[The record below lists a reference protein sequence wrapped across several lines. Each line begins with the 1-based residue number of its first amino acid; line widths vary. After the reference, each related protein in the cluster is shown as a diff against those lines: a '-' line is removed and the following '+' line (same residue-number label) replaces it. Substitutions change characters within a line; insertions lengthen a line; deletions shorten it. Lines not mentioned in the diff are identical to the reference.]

1 MGGEG
6 ETEVSVCTVDQPL
19 GRNTQQHT
27 LTRAPDTHGSLL
39 RLMSSV
45 NISRQH
51 GSLCDAR
58 VCARVS
64 ACRLAARSST
74 DTFPLF
80 IFQTAQPRRQGDHVS
95 NLPPDPCPSQCH
107 LTAGNV
113 GVDACIMTIVLSA
126 RCASHMCW

>member
-80 IFQTAQPRRQGDHVS
+80 IFQTAQPRRQGDQS
-95 NLPPDPCPSQCH
+95 ASPALTCH
-107 LTAGNV
+107 LSLTAWPWDNV
-113 GVDACIMTIVLSA
+113 GN
-126 RCASHMCW
+126 WG

>member
-64 ACRLAARSST
+64 ACRLASNCCTQFDRHFPFVYFPNSST
-74 DTFPLF
+74 E
-80 IFQTAQPRRQGDHVS
+80 ASRRSVC
-95 NLPPDPCPSQCH
+95 LPCP
-107 LTAGNV
+107 
-113 GVDACIMTIVLSA
+113 
-126 RCASHMCW
+126 HMPLKLDCMAMG